1 MKQLRSTRAQ
11 RTVNHETNRTDFSQK
26 SNEAADFAQPVLSRQ
41 SGCSIASDQARP
53 VLRAK
58 LAGLVA
64 FFVN

>member
-11 RTVNHETNRTDFSQK
+11 PTVNHETNRTDLSQK
-26 SNEAADFAQPVLSRQ
+26 SNEAADSLAAACSRQ
-41 SGCSIASDQARP
+41 SRCSIASDQARP